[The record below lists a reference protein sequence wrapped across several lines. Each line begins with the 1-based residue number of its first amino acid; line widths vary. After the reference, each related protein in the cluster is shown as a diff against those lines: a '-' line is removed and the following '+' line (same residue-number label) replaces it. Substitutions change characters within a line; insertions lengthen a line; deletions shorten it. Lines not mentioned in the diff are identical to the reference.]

1 MLGGVFTKNP
11 KSFWTKRTGFFVAGA
26 ATTKGCDNVIKLFN
40 FKTASEGER
49 KKALTMLFP

>member
-1 MLGGVFTKNP
+1 LGGVFTKNP